1 MQIFNYELK
10 FGPNERLINLTTLKI
25 KMVFT
30 WQKKKLLQKLLENT
44 VTKVKKQLTEKKIA
58 SKGLIFQIYK
68 ELLKIKEIETKNL
81 IT

>member
-30 WQKKKLLQKLLENT
+30 WQKKKTSPKTIGKHCYQSQKATDREKNC
-44 VTKVKKQLTEKKIA
+44 KQGADIPN
-58 SKGLIFQIYK
+58 I
-68 ELLKIKEIETKNL
+68 
-81 IT
+81 